1 MLDDRP
7 ELHALLLSY
16 VRAAE
21 ASESPEDGRWT
32 SRVGKVRDVEP
43 QDLPA
48 LQGEA
53 IALGFLEVDL
63 ADPNEG
69 LKYRVP
75 ARIANRIAA

>member
-16 VRAAE
+16 VRAA
-21 ASESPEDGRWT
+21 ADSDDGRWT
-32 SRVGKVRDVEP
+32 RRINRVRDVDPEAV
-43 QDLPA
+43 PA

-53 IALGFLEVDL
+53 IALGYLEVELVD
-63 ADPNEG
+63 ATVG

-75 ARIANRIAA
+75 ASVANRIAA